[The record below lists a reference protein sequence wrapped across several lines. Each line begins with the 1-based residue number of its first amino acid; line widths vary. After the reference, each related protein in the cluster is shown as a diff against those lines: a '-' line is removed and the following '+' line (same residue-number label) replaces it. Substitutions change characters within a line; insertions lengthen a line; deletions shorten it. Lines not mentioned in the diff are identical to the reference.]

1 MNEALYYT
9 VLNHLVEN
17 TKLSQLI
24 SLLVYTYK
32 LDDVPFPEDKL
43 VGDWDTARPGRK
55 VRITWTDPYR
65 VEYGFLFTLPGLCED
80 LFKGGIVQIPES
92 DDDPNTQRWYTLK
105 HLAIFADTLE
115 LEPEL

>member
-1 MNEALYYT
+1 MNEALYLT
-9 VLNHLVEN
+9 VLNHMAEN
-17 TKLSQLI
+17 SKLTQLL
-24 SLLVYTYK
+24 SLLVYIYK
-32 LDDVPFPEDKL
+32 MDDVPFPEDKL
-43 VGDWDTARPGRK
+43 IGDWEYAKPGRK

-80 LFKGGIVQIPES
+80 MLKGGVVQIPES
-92 DDDPNTQRWYTLK
+92 DDDPTTQRWYTLK